1 MTGTVKVY
9 EIAEDLKLD
18 TETVL
23 QKIQALGI
31 PAKNKMS
38 KIDAAYVDHIKSSL
52 AKDRQ
57 ASFVEVEVAPGVRK
71 LKRVEPPPAPPKP
84 APRPVIAHT
93 PEVARPVV
101 ARVVEP
107 VVEAPP
113 APVAKPVTPV
123 APVVEK
129 APEPAVAKAPEPA
142 VEKAP
147 EPAAERAPEKAP
159 EPVVVRAPEPAA
171 SASEKAPEPVAA
183 KAPEKAPESAPKAPE
198 KAPEPAVV
206 KAAEKAP
213 EPAAEKTPEPAVV
226 KAPEPAPEPV
236 AVKAP
241 EPAPKAPEKA
251 PEPVVVK
258 APEKA
263 PEPTAE
269 KAPEKTPEPVV
280 VKAPEPAPKAP
291 EKAPEPAV
299 VKAPEPAPVKPAPR
313 PVEEPRVSAAPSQ
326 PEAAALSAQPPRPS
340 QPPPGPAV
348 AKRGIEVWD
357 PVTRTVKHVVSD
369 QPSGPRTTMSA
380 PSTAPKVGPGARPP
394 RVTTVFPAPQAGGR
408 RPGPGQRPGPGAAPG
423 AKPGMRTQPFGART
437 TQGPATPSTQDPKR
451 KPVIKIEQQISLQ
464 ELARRMNLKATE
476 VLMKLLQ
483 LGGGGKNINSTLD
496 ADTATLLAGEFGFTV
511 EDVALDTEAIIKK
524 ALAPDQA
531 QDNSPRPPVVTVM
544 GHVDHGKTTLLDAV
558 LGMRVAEGEAGGITQ
573 EVRAY
578 RVQTP
583 KGPVVFFDTP
593 GHEAFTALRMRGAQT
608 TDVAVLVVAADDG
621 VMPTTVE
628 AINHAKAAKVPIVV
642 ALNKMDKP
650 DANPTRVLEQLL
662 QYDVITEQ
670 FGGTTLAV
678 RVSAKTRQGIE
689 ELLENL
695 ALQTEILDLK
705 ANAKKSGVGTVFE
718 SKLDKGRGAVA
729 RVLVQEGIIR
739 NGDIVL
745 AASGAYGRI
754 RAMFDDRG
762 KAIDKAGPSTP
773 IEILGLSEPPTAG
786 DKIYVCADA
795 RKAQEAAEQLKL
807 ASKKPAAAGH
817 DVFDVTKYL
826 SQSETITVNVVVK
839 ADAQGA
845 VEGLKKALTELSTE
859 KVKVVVLHAAVGAIT
874 ESDVQ
879 LAVPSRAVI
888 IGFNVRPAGKAAAMA
903 EDQKVTMRFYNVI
916 YEAVDDIKALM
927 VGQLKPTLVEKAQGK
942 AEIRQVFNI
951 TKVGIIAG
959 CMVTEGSIKR
969 GALVRLVRDSAV
981 KWEGKIGSVRRIKDD
996 VKEVTQ
1002 GFECGIGL
1010 ENTPD
1015 LKPGDVLEAYELE
1028 EVAAQL

>member
-71 LKRVEPPPAPPKP
+71 LKRVEPPPPPPKP
-84 APRPVIAHT
+84 VQRPVITHT
-93 PEVARPVV
+93 PEVTRPAVV
-101 ARVVEP
+101 KPVEP
-107 VVEAPP
+107 PVEA
-113 APVAKPVTPV
+113 PVTPV
-123 APVVEK
+123 ARPVAPVV
-129 APEPAVAKAPEPA
+129 PAV
-142 VEKAP
+142 
-147 EPAAERAPEKAP
+147 
-159 EPVVVRAPEPAA
+159 
-171 SASEKAPEPVAA
+171 
-183 KAPEKAPESAPKAPE
+183 
-198 KAPEPAVV
+198 
-206 KAAEKAP
+206 
-213 EPAAEKTPEPAVV
+213 EKTPEPAVV
-226 KAPEPAPEPV
+226 KAPEPTVEKAPE
-236 AVKAP
+236 KAP
-241 EPAPKAPEKA
+241 EPAQSAPEKAPEPAVVKAPEKA
-251 PEPVVVK
+251 PEPVVEKTPEPAAVK

-263 PEPTAE
+263 PEPVV
-269 KAPEKTPEPVV
+269 EKTPEPVAVKAPEKAPEPV
-280 VKAPEPAPKAP
+280 VEKTPEPAAVKAPEKAPEPAAKAPEKAPVPVVEKTPEPAVVKAP

-299 VKAPEPAPVKPAPR
+299 VKAPEKAPEPVPAKPTSR
-313 PVEEPRVSAAPSQ
+313 SVDEPRVSASPSQ
-326 PEAAALSAQPPRPS
+326 PEVAALSAQPPRPS

-394 RVTTVFPAPQAGGR
+394 RVTTVFPAPQANGR
-408 RPGPGQRPGPGAAPG
+408 RPGPGQRPGPGTGPG
-423 AKPGMRTQPFGART
+423 IKPGMRTQPFGARP
-437 TQGPATPSTQDPKR
+437 TQGPTTPSTQDPKR

-524 ALAPDQA
+524 ALASDQA

-678 RVSAKTRQGIE
+678 RVSAKTRLGIE